1 MTNKTTTAKFTINS
15 KTLLTE
21 LNLQKLIVSKKSTI
35 PVLTAI
41 KIELVGPELTI
52 TGTDLETTFISS
64 LTANKTESDG
74 AFCVD
79 LHRLID
85 CIGKATGELQFEAIE
100 TNHGKNEK
108 TDSDRITVELI
119 LKTSSSNSVL
129 ECWHTENFPMIE
141 QPEKLITFAK
151 IQENIYKDLIAKTT
165 FAVTTEQS
173 RFTLAVFALEPG
185 KKGIRAITT
194 NGHCL
199 ALAESFD
206 FEQVTTENQE
216 IHGSEYPTDKDNY
229 LFRIDA
235 AKLLQKAIVDRAEFS
250 ANDEYICV
258 STKWNERRIYA
269 RIPSGQFP
277 NYEMVLPKR
286 DKAFTLQLHPVEV
299 LSVTKDAL
307 KLADE
312 RTHSIAFQPYY
323 NNFVIKSGDS
333 EKKFTG
339 KATCD
344 FPQNSAPAVL
354 INGKYF
360 ADALQAAENQT
371 LEIAYTDGKSQ
382 FGITGNSDFTKFE
395 FVIMPLK
402 DGETPTDANFQI
414 LSDEEKAELKLIP
427 FYKDAQK
434 KAKVSVKSDQSKTI
448 AEIESLLSEMQS
460 LTAVDGMPEMFTEI
474 ANQICENIGKK
485 LKSL

>member
-1 MTNKTTTAKFTINS
+1 MTNKTTTAKFTIGA

-21 LNLQKLIVSKKSTI
+21 LNLQKLIVPKKSTI

-41 KIELVGPELTI
+41 KMELAGPELTL
-52 TGTDLETTFISS
+52 TGTDLDTTFIST
-64 LTANKTESDG
+64 LTANKSESDG
-74 AFCVD
+74 AFCVH
-79 LHRLID
+79 LQTLID
-85 CIGKATGELQFEAIE
+85 TIGKATGDLQFEAIE
-100 TNHGKNEK
+100 TNHGKDEK
-108 TDSDRITVELI
+108 TASDRITIELI

-129 ECWHTENFPMIE
+129 ECVHSEHFPMIE
-141 QPEKLITFAK
+141 AREKLTTFAK

-165 FAVTTEQS
+165 FAVTTEMS
-173 RFTLAVFALEPG
+173 RFTLAAFALEPG

-199 ALAESFD
+199 AMAESFD
-206 FEQVTTENQE
+206 FEQVKVE
-216 IHGSEYPTDKDNY
+216 GSEKPKNY
-229 LFRIDA
+229 LFQMNA

-250 ANDEYICV
+250 ANDKYISV
-258 STKWNERRIYA
+258 STKWNERRILA

-286 DKAFTLQLHPVEV
+286 DKAFTVRLHPAEV

-307 KLADE
+307 KLANE

-323 NNFVIKSGDS
+323 NNFVIKSGDD

-371 LEIAYTDGKSQ
+371 LQIAYTDGKSQ